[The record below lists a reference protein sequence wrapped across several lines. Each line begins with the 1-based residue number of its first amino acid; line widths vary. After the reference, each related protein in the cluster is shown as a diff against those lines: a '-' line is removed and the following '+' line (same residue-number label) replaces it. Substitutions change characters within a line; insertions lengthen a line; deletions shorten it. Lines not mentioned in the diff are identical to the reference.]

1 MPASLSPDGLKDS
14 DLLSLP
20 VERYLHE
27 FRGGLLSLPESER
40 DVIVAEV
47 RAQVAAQARLGERAA
62 LALLE
67 RMGKPDRLAARFT
80 IRHELSVGVQQSN
93 PFGLF
98 WVLLRLAAGSLLA
111 FVGGFVVIALGLM
124 GLMLAAMPVLRL
136 YVPQDLFMVD
146 DNPFSITVTTD
157 GVPRNGIPLS
167 WGYAILFCGGW
178 GSFCCGTCAVKRR
191 SWTEEQEDG
200 ISIMERKGS
209 ARGFSALLQPAMVQG
224 FLFSVSSGIR

>member
-1 MPASLSPDGLKDS
+1 MPASSPLDGLKDS

-20 VERYLHE
+20 LERYLHE

-47 RAQVAAQARLGERAA
+47 RAQVAAQARLGDGAA

-67 RMGKPDRLAARFT
+67 RLGKPDRLAARFT

-111 FVGGFVVIALGLM
+111 FVGGVVVIVLGLT
-124 GLMLAAMPVLRL
+124 GLLLVAMPILRL
-136 YVPQDLFMVD
+136 FVPQDLFMVD
-146 DNPFSITVTTD
+146 DQLFSITVSTE
-157 GVPRNGIPLS
+157 GIPKNASPLP
-167 WGYAILFCGGW
+167 WGYAIL
-178 GSFCCGTCAVKRR
+178 CCGVGIVLVVLAMLLLRGLGQVLLRDMRR
-191 SWTEEQEDG
+191 KTQ
-200 ISIMERKGS
+200 
-209 ARGFSALLQPAMVQG
+209 ALD
-224 FLFSVSSGIR
+224 

>member
-1 MPASLSPDGLKDS
+1 MMPASSSPDGLKDS

-20 VERYLHE
+20 LERYLHE

-47 RAQVAAQARLGERAA
+47 RAQVAAQARLGEGAA

-67 RMGKPDRLAARFT
+67 RLGKPDRLAARFT

-111 FVGGFVVIALGLM
+111 FIGGFVVIALGLT
-124 GLMLAAMPVLRL
+124 GLLLAAMPVLRL
-136 YVPQDLFMVD
+136 FVPQDLFVVD

-157 GVPRNGIPLS
+157 GVPGKGIPLS
-167 WGYAILFCGGW
+167 WGYAIL
-178 GSFCCGTCAVKRR
+178 CCGVGIVLVVLAMLLLRGLGQLLLRDMRR
-191 SWTEEQEDG
+191 KT
-200 ISIMERKGS
+200 
-209 ARGFSALLQPAMVQG
+209 QG
-224 FLFSVSSGIR
+224 VD

>member
-1 MPASLSPDGLKDS
+1 MPASSSLDGWKDS

-40 DVIVAEV
+40 DMIVAEV
-47 RAQVAAQARLGERAA
+47 RAQVAAQARLGEGAA

-67 RMGKPDRLAARFT
+67 KLGKPDRLAARFT

-111 FVGGFVVIALGLM
+111 FVGGLVVIVLGLM
-124 GLMLAAMPVLRL
+124 GLLLTVMPVLRL
-136 YVPQDLFMVD
+136 FVPQDLFMVD
-146 DNPFSITVTTD
+146 DSLFSLTVTTD
-157 GVPRNGIPLS
+157 GAPKNAIPLS
-167 WGYAILFCGGW
+167 WTAAIIACGIGVV
-178 GSFCCGTCAVKRR
+178 F
-191 SWTEEQEDG
+191 
-200 ISIMERKGS
+200 I
-209 ARGFSALLQPAMVQG
+209 LLAMVLLRGLGQV
-224 FLFSVSSGIR
+224 LLRDMRRKTQALD

>member
-1 MPASLSPDGLKDS
+1 MMPASSSLDGWKDS

-40 DVIVAEV
+40 DMIVAEV
-47 RAQVAAQARLGERAA
+47 RAQVAAQARLGEGAA

-67 RMGKPDRLAARFT
+67 KLGKPDRLAARFT

-111 FVGGFVVIALGLM
+111 FVGGLVVIVLGLM
-124 GLMLAAMPVLRL
+124 GLLLTVMPVLRL
-136 YVPQDLFMVD
+136 FVPQDLFMVD
-146 DNPFSITVTTD
+146 DSLFSLTVTTD
-157 GVPRNGIPLS
+157 GAPKNAIPLS
-167 WGYAILFCGGW
+167 WTAAIIACGIGVV
-178 GSFCCGTCAVKRR
+178 F
-191 SWTEEQEDG
+191 
-200 ISIMERKGS
+200 I
-209 ARGFSALLQPAMVQG
+209 LLAMVLLRGLGQV
-224 FLFSVSSGIR
+224 LLRDMRRKTQALD